1 MVRFS
6 LGINMKF
13 TGSAGWVFAGL
24 MSVTSVVY
32 AQNLI
37 TALSVGYNSSTTV
50 IKIDLARPPAK
61 LPDTELISGKF
72 PYIAL
77 EFSDTANGLGES
89 VQNFTE
95 GGVRNVNIIQSGER
109 TRLVLYLNQMF
120 PYNIRIDGNS
130 LLIALQG
137 NAGDAD
143 NIALRTAVSRQDAQR
158 QALQSEAETRRKAQQ
173 IIQAAE
179 EEKAKQAA
187 AAKAA
192 KIKAEEEAKAEAMRV
207 KVEQQAKVKAAA
219 LAKQAAKAE
228 AARLK
233 AEQKAKAEAEK
244 QAAAEA
250 KKIAQ
255 AEAARLKAEQE
266 AQAKTVAEEKAKRE
280 AEAKAAKLKAEE
292 EAKAEAKRL
301 KAEQKAKAEAEKQAA
316 ALARQT
322 AEAEAAR
329 LVIEQKAKAKT
340 EKQAAALARQ
350 TEKIEVSKPRAE
362 WVRVGENRILAL
374 TAYANPNTEATL
386 NKGRNENKNGDK
398 VKMWRMYDYKSIQ
411 EASGYKFISAKFLDE
426 YDCKQEQTRSLVN
439 TAFSGN
445 MGEGAVIFTNADAGK
460 WQPVMLGGIN
470 GAMLKFACGKK

>member
-1 MVRFS
+1 MVRFNP
-6 LGINMKF
+6 GINMKF
-13 TGSAGWVFAGL
+13 TGSARWVFAGL
-24 MSVTSVVY
+24 MSVTSVVC

-61 LPDTELISGKF
+61 LPDTELISGKS

-158 QALQSEAETRRKAQQ
+158 QALQSEAEARRKAQQ

-179 EEKAKQAA
+179 EEKAKQVA

-192 KIKAEEEAKAEAMRV
+192 KIQAEEEAKAEAMRV
-207 KVEQQAKVKAAA
+207 KAEQQAKIKAAA

-228 AARLK
+228 TARLK

-250 KKIAQ
+250 QKVAK

-280 AEAKAAKLKAEE
+280 AEAKAAKLKAWE

-340 EKQAAALARQ
+340 EKQATALARQ
-350 TEKIEVSKPRAE
+350 TEKIEVAKPRAK
-362 WVRVGENRILAL
+362 WVMVGENRILAL
-374 TAYANPNTEATL
+374 TAYANPDTEATL

-398 VKMWRMYDYKSIQ
+398 VKMWRMYDYKSTQ
-411 EASGYKFISAKFLDE
+411 EASGYKFISAKFMDE

-439 TAFSGN
+439 TAFSEN
-445 MGEGAVIFTNADAGK
+445 MGGGVVIFTNADTGK
-460 WQPVMLGGIN
+460 WQPVMGGIN
-470 GAMLKFACGKK
+470 KALLKFACGKK